1 MAIVMTATPRRNTV
15 IASGLLCIALILVV
29 LFSGPIA
36 FRSPTA
42 IVVMALIGT
51 AAVLIQLRL
60 RNNAPAP
67 NLRPTLW
74 LNVLG
79 IGLAVAALFPATLR
93 IGPRLTQALVFGAV
107 GSLAITSALILH
119 DIRKPS
125 PKSE

>member
-1 MAIVMTATPRRNTV
+1 MAVTPRRTTV

-29 LFSGPIA
+29 LFSGPVA

-42 IVVMALIGT
+42 VVVMALIGT

-60 RNNAPAP
+60 RRNGQAR
-67 NLRPTLW
+67 NLRPPLW

-79 IGLAVAALFPATLR
+79 IALALAALFPTTLR
-93 IGPRLTQALVFGAV
+93 MGPRLTQALVFGAV
-107 GSLAITSALILH
+107 GSLAITSAMILH
-119 DIRKPS
+119 AIRKQS